1 MITYVDTSAAMK
13 LLVDEGESSALVDKL
28 QELRAAGETLVSSWL
43 LHTELRCA
51 ANRHPADVAADA
63 VEAVL
68 SALALVDI
76 DRADLIAAPSLPG
89 RLRSADAIHL
99 ASALRVGCDAIL
111 VYDGELRAAARTVG
125 IRPLSP
131 S

>member
-1 MITYVDTSAAMK
+1 VITYVDTSAAMK

-43 LHTELRCA
+43 LHTELCCA

-111 VYDGELRAAARTVG
+111 VYDEDLRAAARTVG

>member
-43 LHTELRCA
+43 LHTELCCA

-111 VYDGELRAAARTVG
+111 VYDEDLRAAARTVG

>member
-13 LLVDEGESSALVDKL
+13 LLVDEGESNALVDKL

-51 ANRHPADVAADA
+51 ANRHPAAVAADA

-68 SALALVDI
+68 SVLALVDI
-76 DRADLIAAPSLPG
+76 DRADLTAAPSLPG
-89 RLRSADAIHL
+89 HLRSADAIHL

-111 VYDGELRAAARTVG
+111 VYDEELRAAAITVG

>member
-1 MITYVDTSAAMK
+1 MITYVETSAAMK
-13 LLVDEGESSALVDKL
+13 LLVDEAESNALADKL
-28 QELRAAGETLVSSWL
+28 EELRAAGETLVSSWL

-51 ANRHPADVAADA
+51 ANRHPGDVAADA

-68 SALALVDI
+68 SGLALVDI
-76 DRADLIAAPSLPG
+76 ERADLTAAPSLPG
-89 RLRSADAIHL
+89 PLRSADAIHL
-99 ASALRVGCDAIL
+99 ASALRVGCDVIL
-111 VYDGELRAAARTVG
+111 VYDEELRSAASAVG

>member
-28 QELRAAGETLVSSWL
+28 QELRAAGGTLVSSWL
-43 LHTELRCA
+43 LHTELCCA

-111 VYDGELRAAARTVG
+111 VYDEDLRAAARTVG

>member
-13 LLVDEGESSALVDKL
+13 LLVDEGESNALVDKL

-43 LHTELRCA
+43 LHTELCCA

-111 VYDGELRAAARTVG
+111 VYDEELRAAAITVG

>member
-28 QELRAAGETLVSSWL
+28 QELRAAGGTLVSSWL
-43 LHTELRCA
+43 LHTELCCA

-99 ASALRVGCDAIL
+99 ASALRAGCDAIL
-111 VYDGELRAAARTVG
+111 VYDEDLRAAARTVG